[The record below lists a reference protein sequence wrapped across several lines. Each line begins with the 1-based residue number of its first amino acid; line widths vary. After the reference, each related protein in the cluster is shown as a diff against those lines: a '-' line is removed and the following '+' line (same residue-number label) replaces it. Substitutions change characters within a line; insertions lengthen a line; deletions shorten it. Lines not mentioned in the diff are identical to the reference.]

1 MLDQKTTTAPFF
13 PLRQSARLRRP
24 SPEISG
30 RLKSGT
36 ARPISCFS
44 RTGVADIEWDN
55 CNAVG
60 GRVDSR
66 KTLGMVKR
74 VIVPDLCTA
83 TDTASN
89 KFLVA
94 REVPDGRPIRGAG
107 LCA

>member
-13 PLRQSARLRRP
+13 PLRQSLRLRRP

-66 KTLGMVKR
+66 KTLVALSFLIFVLQLIQLPIDSPQR
-74 VIVPDLCTA
+74 E
-83 TDTASN
+83 
-89 KFLVA
+89 KFLMGA
-94 REVPDGRPIRGAG
+94 RFAELAF
-107 LCA
+107 